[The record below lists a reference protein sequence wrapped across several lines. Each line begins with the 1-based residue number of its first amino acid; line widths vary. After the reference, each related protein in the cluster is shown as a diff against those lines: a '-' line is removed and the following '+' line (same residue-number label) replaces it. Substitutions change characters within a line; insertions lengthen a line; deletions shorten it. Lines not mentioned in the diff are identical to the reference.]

1 MERILL
7 AVSGGIDSMCLAEKS
22 VRSGQDFAV
31 AHCNFH
37 LRGADSDADA
47 DFVADWARRHGIAFY
62 SKDFD
67 TAAYAAEQGISL
79 EMAARELRYGW
90 FADLCRTEGFAGVAV
105 AHQADDRRETFL
117 LNLMRSSGGRGLR
130 GMQERSVIPGTD
142 IPLLRPL
149 LGMTRQEIETY
160 MRSIGATW
168 REDGSNRDTTIRR
181 NRIRHELLPLLSE
194 LNPSYGDALDRA
206 MRHIGSLQ
214 DVADTWFESV
224 RPTLLDPT
232 DGSIL
237 LDFLRSLPHR
247 DFLLYRLLEPY
258 GLTESVL
265 DDLCTAL
272 DSGESLSGKRFLLH
286 HATLLGGRD
295 RLLFSRDRVR
305 GAYSLASCDENPVTA
320 EQVTEPAGAYSQF
333 PCDENPV
340 TAGQVT
346 EPAGAGTRKL
356 RGAYSLV
363 PCDEQLTGTCSI
375 IDSGTYDCGGVRVKV
390 EILDRAEITD
400 LKQPRGILLLDAGKL
415 PLPLIVRPWRA
426 GDWLVPLGMRGR
438 KKLSDLF
445 VDLKYSILDKQRAR
459 VIDWQESRI
468 AALLGERGDDALKV
482 TSETRTV
489 YRITIS

>member
-130 GMQERSVIPGTD
+130 GMQGQSVIPGTD

-237 LDFLRSLPHR
+237 LDSLRFLPHR
-247 DFLLYRLLEPY
+247 DYLLYRLLEPY
-258 GLTESVL
+258 DLTESVL
-265 DDLCTAL
+265 DDLCAAL

-295 RLLFSRDRVR
+295 RLLFSSDRVR
-305 GAYSLASCDENPVTA
+305 GAYPHV
-320 EQVTEPAGAYSQF
+320 

-346 EPAGAGTRKL
+346 EPAGA
-356 RGAYSLV
+356 
-363 PCDEQLTGTCSI
+363 GTCSI

-400 LKQPRGILLLDAGKL
+400 LKQPRGILLLDACKL

>member
-22 VRSGQDFAV
+22 VRAGQDFAV

-47 DFVADWARRHGIAFY
+47 DFVANWARRHGIAFY

-79 EMAARELRYGW
+79 EMAARELRYGC

-130 GMQERSVIPGTD
+130 GMQEQSVIPGTD

-168 REDGSNRDTTIRR
+168 REDGSNRDTAIRR
-181 NRIRHELLPLLSE
+181 NCIRHEVMPLLSE

-237 LDFLRSLPHR
+237 LDSLRSLPHR
-247 DFLLYRLLEPY
+247 DYLLYRLLEP
-258 GLTESVL
+258 
-265 DDLCTAL
+265 
-272 DSGESLSGKRFLLH
+272 
-286 HATLLGGRD
+286 
-295 RLLFSRDRVR
+295 
-305 GAYSLASCDENPVTA
+305 
-320 EQVTEPAGAYSQF
+320 
-333 PCDENPV
+333 
-340 TAGQVT
+340 
-346 EPAGAGTRKL
+346 
-356 RGAYSLV
+356 
-363 PCDEQLTGTCSI
+363 
-375 IDSGTYDCGGVRVKV
+375 
-390 EILDRAEITD
+390 
-400 LKQPRGILLLDAGKL
+400 
-415 PLPLIVRPWRA
+415 
-426 GDWLVPLGMRGR
+426 
-438 KKLSDLF
+438 
-445 VDLKYSILDKQRAR
+445 
-459 VIDWQESRI
+459 
-468 AALLGERGDDALKV
+468 
-482 TSETRTV
+482 
-489 YRITIS
+489 

>member
-47 DFVADWARRHGIAFY
+47 DFVANWARRHGIAFY

-130 GMQERSVIPGTD
+130 GMQGQSVIPGTD
-142 IPLLRPL
+142 IPLL
-149 LGMTRQEIETY
+149 
-160 MRSIGATW
+160 W

-206 MRHIGSLQ
+206 MRHIGLLQ
-214 DVADTWFESV
+214 DIADSWFESV
-224 RPTLLDPT
+224 RPTLIDPA
-232 DGSIL
+232 DGSIRI
-237 LDFLRSLPHR
+237 DPLRTVAHR
-247 DFLLYRLLEPY
+247 DYVLYALLQPF
-258 GLTESVL
+258 GVNESVIS
-265 DDLCTAL
+265 DLSAAL
-272 DSGESLSGKRFLLH
+272 DSSESLSGKTFPLRNGMLVASANHLY
-286 HATLLGGRD
+286 ASGSNRI
-295 RLLFSRDRVR
+295 R
-305 GAYSLASCDENPVTA
+305 GAYSLASCDENPVT
-320 EQVTEPAGAYSQF
+320 
-333 PCDENPV
+333 DE
-340 TAGQVT
+340 QVT

-363 PCDEQLTGTCSI
+363 PCDELLTGTCCI
-375 IDSGTYDCGGVRVKV
+375 KDSGTYDCGGVRVKV
-390 EILDRAEITD
+390 EILDREEITD

-445 VDLKYSILDKQRAR
+445 VDLHYSLLDKRRAR

>member
-130 GMQERSVIPGTD
+130 GMQGQSVIPGTD

-237 LDFLRSLPHR
+237 LDSLRSLPHR

-265 DDLCTAL
+265 DDLCAAL

-295 RLLFSRDRVR
+295 RLLFSSDRVR
-305 GAYSLASCDENPVTA
+305 GAYPHV
-320 EQVTEPAGAYSQF
+320 

-346 EPAGAGTRKL
+346 EPAGA
-356 RGAYSLV
+356 
-363 PCDEQLTGTCSI
+363 GTCSI

-390 EILDRAEITD
+390 EILDREEIPD

>member
-7 AVSGGIDSMCLAEKS
+7 AVSGGIDSMCMAEKS

-117 LNLMRSSGGRGLR
+117 LNLLRSSGGRGLR
-130 GMQERSVIPGTD
+130 GMQEKAVIPGTD

-181 NRIRHELLPLLSE
+181 NCIRHELLPLLSE

-237 LDFLRSLPHR
+237 LDSLRSLPHR

-265 DDLCTAL
+265 DDLCAAL

-286 HATLLGGRD
+286 HATLLGERN
-295 RLLFSRDRVR
+295 RLSFCNETSPMPLSGSNRIR
-305 GAYSLASCDENPVTA
+305 GAYSLAS
-320 EQVTEPAGAYSQF
+320 
-333 PCDENPV
+333 CDENPV

-346 EPAGAGTRKL
+346 EPAGAGT
-356 RGAYSLV
+356 
-363 PCDEQLTGTCSI
+363 CSI
-375 IDSGTYDCGGVRVKV
+375 IDSGTHDCGGVRVKV
-390 EILDRAEITD
+390 EILDRTEITD

>member
-105 AHQADDRRETFL
+105 AHQADDRCETFL

-130 GMQERSVIPGTD
+130 GMQGQSVIPGTD

-206 MRHIGSLQ
+206 MRHIGLLQ
-214 DVADTWFESV
+214 DIADSWFESV

-237 LDFLRSLPHR
+237 LDSLRFLPHR
-247 DFLLYRLLEPY
+247 DYLLYRLLEPY
-258 GLTESVL
+258 DLTESVL
-265 DDLCTAL
+265 DDLCAAL

-295 RLLFSRDRVR
+295 RLLFSSDRVR
-305 GAYSLASCDENPVTA
+305 GAYPHV
-320 EQVTEPAGAYSQF
+320 

-346 EPAGAGTRKL
+346 EPAGA
-356 RGAYSLV
+356 
-363 PCDEQLTGTCSI
+363 GTCSI

>member
-117 LNLMRSSGGRGLR
+117 LNLLRSSGGRGLR
-130 GMQERSVIPGTD
+130 GMQGQSVIPGTD

-224 RPTLLDPT
+224 RPTLIDPA
-232 DGSIL
+232 DGSIRI
-237 LDFLRSLPHR
+237 DPLRTVAHR
-247 DFLLYRLLEPY
+247 DYVLYALLQPF
-258 GLTESVL
+258 GVNESVL
-265 DDLCTAL
+265 SDLSAAL

-286 HATLLGGRD
+286 HATLLGERN
-295 RLLFSRDRVR
+295 RLSFCNETSPMPLSGSNRIR
-305 GAYSLASCDENPVTA
+305 GAYPHVPCDENPVTA
-320 EQVTEPAGAYSQF
+320 EQVTEPAGA
-333 PCDENPV
+333 
-340 TAGQVT
+340 
-346 EPAGAGTRKL
+346 
-356 RGAYSLV
+356 
-363 PCDEQLTGTCSI
+363 GTCSI

-445 VDLKYSILDKQRAR
+445 VDLKYSIIDKQRAR

>member
-117 LNLMRSSGGRGLR
+117 LNLLRSSGGRGLR
-130 GMQERSVIPGTD
+130 GMQEQSVIPGTD
-142 IPLLRPL
+142 ILLLRPL

-181 NRIRHELLPLLSE
+181 NCIRHEVMPLLSE

-206 MRHIGSLQ
+206 MRHIGLLQ
-214 DVADTWFESV
+214 DIADSWFESV
-224 RPTLLDPT
+224 RPSLLDPT

-237 LDFLRSLPHR
+237 LDSLRSLPHR

-265 DDLCTAL
+265 DDLCAAL
-272 DSGESLSGKRFLLH
+272 DSGESLSSKRFLLH
-286 HATLLGGRD
+286 YATLLGERN
-295 RLLFSRDRVR
+295 RLSFCNETSPMPLSGSNRIR

-320 EQVTEPAGAYSQF
+320 EQVTEPAGA
-333 PCDENPV
+333 
-340 TAGQVT
+340 
-346 EPAGAGTRKL
+346 GTRKL

-363 PCDEQLTGTCSI
+363 PCDERLTGACCI
-375 IDSGTYDCGGVRVKV
+375 KDSGTYDCGGVRVKV
-390 EILDRAEITD
+390 EILDREEIPD

>member
-47 DFVADWARRHGIAFY
+47 DFVANWARRHGIAFY

-130 GMQERSVIPGTD
+130 GMQGQSVIPGTD

-237 LDFLRSLPHR
+237 LDSLRSLPHR

-265 DDLCTAL
+265 DDLCAAL

-295 RLLFSRDRVR
+295 RLLFSSDRVR
-305 GAYSLASCDENPVTA
+305 GAYPHVPCDENPVTA
-320 EQVTEPAGAYSQF
+320 E
-333 PCDENPV
+333 
-340 TAGQVT
+340 QVT

-356 RGAYSLV
+356 RGAYSLAS
-363 PCDEQLTGTCSI
+363 CDEQLTGTCDI
-375 IDSGTYDCGGVRVKV
+375 KEPGTYDCGGVRVKV

-415 PLPLIVRPWRA
+415 PLPLVIRPRRA

-445 VDLKYSILDKQRAR
+445 VDLKYSIIDKQRAR

>member
-47 DFVADWARRHGIAFY
+47 DFVANWARRHGIAFY

-237 LDFLRSLPHR
+237 LDSLRSLPHR

-265 DDLCTAL
+265 DDLCAAL

-286 HATLLGGRD
+286 HATLLGERN
-295 RLLFSRDRVR
+295 RLSFCNETSPM
-305 GAYSLASCDENPVTA
+305 SLSGSNRIR
-320 EQVTEPAGAYSQF
+320 GAYSQF

-346 EPAGAGTRKL
+346 EPAGA
-356 RGAYSLV
+356 
-363 PCDEQLTGTCSI
+363 GTCSI

-445 VDLKYSILDKQRAR
+445 VDLKYSIIDKQRAR

>member
-47 DFVADWARRHGIAFY
+47 GFVADWARRHGVAFFC
-62 SKDFD
+62 KDFD
-67 TAAYAAEQGISL
+67 TAAYAAEQGISI

-90 FADLCRTEGFAGVAV
+90 FAELCRTEGFSAVAV

-117 LNLMRSSGGRGLR
+117 LNLLRSSGGKGLR
-130 GMQERSVIPGTD
+130 GMQERSVVPGTD

-149 LGMTRQEIETY
+149 LGMSRAEIETY

-168 REDGSNRDTTIRR
+168 REDGSNLDTTIRR
-181 NRIRHELLPLLSE
+181 NRIRHDLMPLLAE
-194 LNPSYGDALDRA
+194 LNPSCGEALDRA

-214 DVADTWFESV
+214 DVADTWFESI
-224 RPTLLDPT
+224 RPTVVDST

-237 LDFLRSLPHR
+237 LEPLWALPHR
-247 DFLLYRLLEPY
+247 DYVLYRLLEPY

-265 DDLCTAL
+265 DDLCAAL
-272 DSGESLSGKRFLLH
+272 DHGESLSGKTFPLRS
-286 HATLLGGRD
+286 AVLLGERT
-295 RLLFSRDRVR
+295 RLCVSSSDSFQNESGSNLVR
-305 GAYSLASCDENPVTA
+305 GAFSLVSCDENQVVT
-320 EQVTEPAGAYSQF
+320 
-333 PCDENPV
+333 
-340 TAGQVT
+340 GQT
-346 EPAGAGTRKL
+346 NKPEWQIEEG
-356 RGAYSLV
+356 
-363 PCDEQLTGTCSI
+363 E
-375 IDSGTYDCGGVRVKV
+375 YDCGGVRVRLEKI
-390 EILDRAEITD
+390 ERNTLTT
-400 LKQPRGILLLDAGKL
+400 LKTPHGVLLLSADTL
-415 PLPLIVRPWRA
+415 PLPLKIRPWRA

-445 VDLKYSILDKQRAR
+445 VDLRYSLTDKRHAR

-468 AALLGERGDDALKV
+468 AALLGERGDDSLKV

>member
-130 GMQERSVIPGTD
+130 GMQGQSVIPGTD

-181 NRIRHELLPLLSE
+181 NCIRHEVMPLLSE

-206 MRHIGSLQ
+206 MRHIGLLQ

-224 RPTLLDPT
+224 RPTLIDPA
-232 DGSIL
+232 DGSIRI
-237 LDFLRSLPHR
+237 DPLRTVAHR
-247 DFLLYRLLEPY
+247 DYVLYALLQPF
-258 GLTESVL
+258 GVNESVL
-265 DDLCTAL
+265 SDLSAAL
-272 DSGESLSGKRFLLH
+272 DSGESLSGKTFPLRNGMLVASANHLYPS
-286 HATLLGGRD
+286 GSD
-295 RLLFSRDRVR
+295 RIR
-305 GAYSLASCDENPVTA
+305 GAYSLASCDE
-320 EQVTEPAGAYSQF
+320 
-333 PCDENPV
+333 
-340 TAGQVT
+340 
-346 EPAGAGTRKL
+346 R
-356 RGAYSLV
+356 
-363 PCDEQLTGTCSI
+363 LTGACCI
-375 IDSGTYDCGGVRVKV
+375 KDSGTYECGGVRVKV

-426 GDWLVPLGMRGR
+426 GDWLVPLGMHGR

>member
-37 LRGADSDADA
+37 LRGADSEADA
-47 DFVADWARRHGIAFY
+47 GFVADWARRHGVAFFC
-62 SKDFD
+62 KDFD
-67 TAAYAAEQGISL
+67 TAAYAAEQGISI

-90 FADLCRTEGFAGVAV
+90 FAELCRTKGFSAVAV

-117 LNLMRSSGGRGLR
+117 LNLLRSSGGKGLR
-130 GMQERSVIPGTD
+130 GMQERSVVPGTD

-149 LGMTRQEIETY
+149 LGMSRAEIETY

-168 REDGSNRDTTIRR
+168 REDGSNLDTTIRR
-181 NRIRHELLPLLSE
+181 NRIRHDLMPLLAE
-194 LNPSYGDALDRA
+194 LNPSCGEALDRA

-224 RPTLLDPT
+224 RPTVVDPT

-237 LDFLRSLPHR
+237 LEPLRALPHR
-247 DFLLYRLLEPY
+247 DYVLYRLLEPY

-265 DDLCTAL
+265 DDLCAAL
-272 DSGESLSGKRFLLH
+272 DHGESLSGKTFPLRS
-286 HATLLGGRD
+286 AVLLGERT
-295 RLLFSRDRVR
+295 RLCVSSSDGFQNESDSNLAR
-305 GAYSLASCDENPVTA
+305 GAFSLVHCDES
-320 EQVTEPAGAYSQF
+320 QVTVGQTKEP
-333 PCDENPV
+333 EW
-340 TAGQVT
+340 
-346 EPAGAGTRKL
+346 
-356 RGAYSLV
+356 
-363 PCDEQLTGTCSI
+363 I
-375 IDSGTYDCGGVRVKV
+375 IEEEGEYDCGGVRVRLEKI
-390 EILDRAEITD
+390 ERNTLTT
-400 LKQPRGILLLDAGKL
+400 LKTPHGVLLLSADTL
-415 PLPLIVRPWRA
+415 PLPLKIRPWRA

-445 VDLKYSILDKQRAR
+445 VDLRYSLTDKRRAR

-468 AALLGERGDDALKV
+468 AALLGERGDDSLKV

>member
-47 DFVADWARRHGIAFY
+47 DFVANWARRHGIAFY

-130 GMQERSVIPGTD
+130 GMQGQSVIPGTD

-237 LDFLRSLPHR
+237 LDSLRFLPHR
-247 DFLLYRLLEPY
+247 DYLLYRLLEPY
-258 GLTESVL
+258 DLTESVL
-265 DDLCTAL
+265 DDLCAAL

-295 RLLFSRDRVR
+295 RLLFSSDRVR
-305 GAYSLASCDENPVTA
+305 GAYPHV
-320 EQVTEPAGAYSQF
+320 

-346 EPAGAGTRKL
+346 EPAGA
-356 RGAYSLV
+356 
-363 PCDEQLTGTCSI
+363 GTCSI

>member
-22 VRSGQDFAV
+22 VRAGQDFAV

-117 LNLMRSSGGRGLR
+117 LNLLRSSGGRGLR
-130 GMQERSVIPGTD
+130 GMQEQSVIPGTD

-168 REDGSNRDTTIRR
+168 REDGSNLDTTIRR
-181 NRIRHELLPLLSE
+181 NCIRHEVMPLLSE

-206 MRHIGSLQ
+206 MRHIGLLQ
-214 DVADTWFESV
+214 DIADSWFESV
-224 RPTLLDPT
+224 RPTLIDPA
-232 DGSIL
+232 DGSIRI
-237 LDFLRSLPHR
+237 DPLRTVAHR
-247 DFLLYRLLEPY
+247 DYVLYALLQPF
-258 GLTESVL
+258 GVNESVL
-265 DDLCTAL
+265 SDLSAAL
-272 DSGESLSGKRFLLH
+272 DSGESLSGKTFPLRNGMLVASANHLY
-286 HATLLGGRD
+286 ASGRD
-295 RLLFSRDRVR
+295 RIR
-305 GAYSLASCDENPVTA
+305 GAYPHVSCDENPV
-320 EQVTEPAGAYSQF
+320 S
-333 PCDENPV
+333 
-340 TAGQVT
+340 AGQVT
-346 EPAGAGTRKL
+346 EPAVPGTRKL

-363 PCDEQLTGTCSI
+363 PCDEQLTGI
-375 IDSGTYDCGGVRVKV
+375 WDIKEPGTYDCGGVRVKV

-415 PLPLIVRPWRA
+415 PLPLIVRPWRP